1 MIIIIIIKLPVKDQ
15 CNGHFH
21 PRGEPVPH
29 LCNSSQLLLS
39 ILAVPYS
46 IVFTHIQ
53 FVDFLCSSREF
64 QCIKCNCKVSFSFRF
79 FDMLEQK
86 KSAHVAQILKSL
98 LCWLPL
104 KERIKFKILLVTYKI
119 LHGFAPIY
127 SNELL
132 FNCTPHRLLRSSSIN
147 LLSIPKTRTRLPMG
161 RQILLSDCTKA
172 LE

>member
-1 MIIIIIIKLPVKDQ
+1 MGILTQEGNPSPICATLVNSVFPYQPCLILQFLPIYFFQIFFAPVENFNVLNVIVKF
-15 CNGHFH
+15 HFH
-21 PRGEPVPH
+21 
-29 LCNSSQLLLS
+29 
-39 ILAVPYS
+39 
-46 IVFTHIQ
+46 
-53 FVDFLCSSREF
+53 
-64 QCIKCNCKVSFSFRF
+64 FRF

-86 KSAHVAQILKSL
+86 KSVHVAPILKSL

-119 LHGFAPIY
+119 LHGFALIY

-132 FNCTPHRLLRSSSIN
+132 FNYTPHRLLRSSSVN

-161 RQILLSDCTKA
+161 RQILLSDCTKV

>member
-1 MIIIIIIKLPVKDQ
+1 MGILTQEGNPSLICAILVNSFFPYQPCLILQFLLIYILQIFFAPLENFNVLNVIVK
-15 CNGHFH
+15 FH
-21 PRGEPVPH
+21 
-29 LCNSSQLLLS
+29 
-39 ILAVPYS
+39 
-46 IVFTHIQ
+46 
-53 FVDFLCSSREF
+53 
-64 QCIKCNCKVSFSFRF
+64 FRF

-86 KSAHVAQILKSL
+86 KSAHVAPILKSL
-98 LCWLPL
+98 HCWLPL

-132 FNCTPHRLLRSSSIN
+132 FNYTPHRLLQSSSIN